1 MKILN
6 VTGCVGERVT
16 TTCSDWD
23 VWTNVKNN
31 VKYFCVSPCSEDHH
45 IIIKAAHGETKHEN
59 GITLFNKGEDLFVTF
74 TNLQKSDSKT
84 YFCGLERVGP
94 DKYIKVNLNV
104 KDVTTSSTM
113 SSNSSDI
120 ITNMSTPYTTLN
132 TTTPAASATQG
143 FGRSLPYL
151 VIGVIAIL
159 TILMVSLKLMSKM
172 MKQQTKV
179 TSRADTPQ
187 EDAQEDV
194 EYDKIRPEDQT
205 AQEFLCA
212 IYSQHQDTELAA
224 ESDYSY
230 LNDPFRFEDNSR
242 GACTESR
249 VTYDLVYSVAQLP
262 EEQIQPIGQCE
273 PNPSESNENDS
284 LYSQAQ
290 LPLAT

>member
-1 MKILN
+1 MHLFICSFIIVFKMIQIYAFSCIL
-6 VTGCVGERVT
+6 TVT
-16 TTCSDWD
+16 T
-23 VWTNVKNN
+23 N
-31 VKYFCVSPCSEDHH
+31 
-45 IIIKAAHGETKHEN
+45 
-59 GITLFNKGEDLFVTF
+59 
-74 TNLQKSDSKT
+74 
-84 YFCGLERVGP
+84 
-94 DKYIKVNLNV
+94 
-104 KDVTTSSTM
+104 STM

-143 FGRSLPYL
+143 FGRSVPYL

-194 EYDKIRPEDQT
+194 EYDEIRPEDQT
-205 AQEFLCA
+205 AQEVLCA

-249 VTYDLVYSVAQLP
+249 VTCDLVYSVAQLP

-284 LYSQAQ
+284 LYSLAQ
-290 LPLAT
+290 LPPAT